1 MLKQKYGLVLYL
13 AFLCTLICFSDS
25 AFAQIG
31 GIGGGDLATRMNSLT
46 SQMISVILPAVSILG
61 LVYAAIL
68 AATGDQGAK
77 QRMVLVLF
85 ASVVGFIAPII
96 ISWLKSASGAGAF

>member
-1 MLKQKYGLVLYL
+1 MGKINLGLVCYVTFFIAAL
-13 AFLCTLICFSDS
+13 LISDG
-25 AFAQIG
+25 AYAQLG
-31 GIGGGDLATRMNSLT
+31 GIGGGDLAGRMNSLT
-46 SQMISVILPAVSILG
+46 NQVITVILPAVSILG

-68 AATGDQGAK
+68 AATGDQAAK

-96 ISWLKSASGAGAF
+96 ISWLKSASGAGGF